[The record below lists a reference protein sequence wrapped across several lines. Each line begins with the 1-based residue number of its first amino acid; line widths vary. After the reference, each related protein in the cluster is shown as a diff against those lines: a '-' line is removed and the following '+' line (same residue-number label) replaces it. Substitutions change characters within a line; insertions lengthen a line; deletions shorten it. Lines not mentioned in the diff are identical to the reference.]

1 MIAGLNL
8 KDAGE
13 WEWMAAIRELR
24 AKDLHA
30 WMEHPQ
36 ANRRGVLVD
45 PILRRERESSRLF
58 CEPRLSC
65 TYIFRGNQPL
75 KSQQVSKH
83 KRKTW
88 LKV

>member
-30 WMEHPQ
+30 
-36 ANRRGVLVD
+36 
-45 PILRRERESSRLF
+45 
-58 CEPRLSC
+58 
-65 TYIFRGNQPL
+65 
-75 KSQQVSKH
+75 
-83 KRKTW
+83 
-88 LKV
+88 